1 MPIHFAISSH
11 PHTSIVKEFSSNSA
25 VTFADVNLQ
34 EGQVSSDYQAGM
46 GGWPTVRY
54 FNAETGYKGAPYV
67 QKTKGSMCDEY
78 VSTCRDLDVSGA
90 CPTVPERFP

>member
-1 MPIHFAISSH
+1 M
-11 PHTSIVKEFSSNSA
+11 KEFAGNSA

-54 FNAETGYKGAPYV
+54 FNAETGYKGAPYT

-78 VSTCRDLDVSGA
+78 VYI
-90 CPTVPERFP
+90 